1 LVLPLGGNTKQR
13 SSVPIS
19 ICASQPWGRANS
31 PLSGSPGGGVVSFPS
46 LWVFGLSPENN
57 IFLRRGGQAHCG
69 RAVFPLCCGARAE
82 AKQNLFFVIGAGDWG
97 GSQFNNAQRT
107 VWFVCSLWGVL
118 CKTTHNFAGGQR
130 KQKGDDPDEMVLNDP
145 SSRTD
150 LPRSSQWLVFQP
162 VEALFCVRI
171 LPMVNGL

>member
-31 PLSGSPGGGVVSFPS
+31 PLSGPPGGGVVSFSS

-130 KQKGDDPDEMVLNDP
+130 KQNRIPISSIPRRTRACAMTSAANTTASACRWARATARP
-145 SSRTD
+145 S
-150 LPRSSQWLVFQP
+150 
-162 VEALFCVRI
+162 
-171 LPMVNGL
+171 